1 MTKELSEMNIIA
13 KNKRAWYD
21 YQIIDTWEAGIKL
34 AGLEVKGLRAGNVS
48 LAESWVSVS
57 DKGVRLLK
65 CNITPVRLPKWEEYD
80 PIRPRILLLKKTEIR
95 KIRSAILKGCTVV
108 PLKIYFNNRG
118 LAKLEIATA
127 KGKKRH
133 DKRKTLR
140 DRDNKRLGY

>member
-34 AGLEVKGLRAGNVS
+34 GGLEVKGLRAGNVS

-57 DKGVRLLK
+57 DQGVRLLK

-80 PIRPRILLLKKTEIR
+80 PIRPRTLLLKKAEIR
-95 KIRSAILKGCTVV
+95 KIRSAILKGYTVV

-118 LAKLEIATA
+118 LAKIEIATA
-127 KGKKRH
+127 KGKKNH